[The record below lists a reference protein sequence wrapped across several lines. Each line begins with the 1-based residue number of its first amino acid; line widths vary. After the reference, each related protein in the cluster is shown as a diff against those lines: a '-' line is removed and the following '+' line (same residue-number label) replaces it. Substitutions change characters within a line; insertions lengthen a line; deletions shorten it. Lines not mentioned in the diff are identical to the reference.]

1 MRILL
6 WHVHGAYTTALV
18 QGGHDYLVPVT
29 PDRDADGRGR
39 ADTYLWPASAVEVPA
54 GELRDQDI
62 DVVVLQRP
70 RELRLCWEWTGRRP
84 GVDLPAVYL
93 EHNTPGGGAV
103 TTRHPVADQ
112 SAVPIVHVT
121 HFNRLMWDNGD
132 ARTVVIE
139 HGIVDPGYRY
149 TGELPRA
156 GVVVNEPVRRGR
168 AVGTDLLAPLASSAP
183 LDVFGMATG
192 QLHAA
197 LRLAADR
204 LRTFPDLSQD
214 EMHAALAR
222 RRVYVHTHRW
232 TSLGLSLLEAMHLGL
247 PVVVLGTTEAPS
259 AVPPEAGCLSAR
271 PDRLAAAAAR
281 LLADPD
287 AARAAGLVAR
297 SAALARYGLDRFL
310 RDWDAVLHD
319 LPQGVGRTDNGAG
332 IGARTDPLV

>member
-29 PDRDADGRGR
+29 ADRDADGRGR
-39 ADTYLWPASAVEVPA
+39 ADTHLWPDSAVEVPA
-54 GELRDQDI
+54 GELRDREI

-70 RELRLCWEWTGRRP
+70 RDLRLCWEWTGRRP

-103 TTRHPVADQ
+103 TTRHPMADQ
-112 SAVPIVHVT
+112 HAVPIVHVT
-121 HFNRLMWDNGD
+121 HFNRLVWDNGD
-132 ARTVVIE
+132 ARTVVVE
-139 HGIVDPGYRY
+139 HGIIDPGYRY

-168 AVGTDLLAPLASSAP
+168 AVGTDLLGSLASSAP
-183 LDVFGMATG
+183 LDVFGMATDR
-192 QLHAA
+192 LHAE
-197 LRLAADR
+197 LRLPDER

-214 EMHAALAR
+214 AMHAALAR

-247 PVVVLGTTEAPS
+247 PVVVLGTTEAAA
-259 AVPPEAGCLSAR
+259 AVPQEAGCVSVR
-271 PDRLAAAAAR
+271 PDQLAATAAR
-281 LLADPD
+281 LLADPP
-287 AARAAGLVAR
+287 AARAAGRAAR
-297 SAALARYGLDRFL
+297 TAALSRYGLDRFL

-319 LPQGVGRTDNGAG
+319 VACSHRPTPRRAGRGNSS
-332 IGARTDPLV
+332 R